1 MNKKIVIPILAV
13 VVILSA
19 IALVYT
25 SSQKSSTPDT
35 TSTVTNTATN
45 PNTNPENM
53 DNTPADT
60 TPTPAPKAPLT
71 DLEMNDTVVGS
82 GATAVKGDILT
93 VHYSGKLANGVVFD
107 SSYVR
112 AQPFEFQL
120 GAGMVIEGWDKGMEG
135 MKVGGK
141 RSLAIP
147 ARMAYGMVERGSIPA
162 GSDLFFEVE
171 LLSIKGK

>member
-1 MNKKIVIPILAV
+1 MNKKILIPVLAIV
-13 VVILSA
+13 VVVGA
-19 IALVYT
+19 IVFVYT
-25 SSQKSSTPDT
+25 SSPKKPDT
-35 TSTVTNTATN
+35 QSNIITTPN
-45 PNTNPENM
+45 PNSQNPNENM
-53 DNTPADT
+53 NT
-60 TPTPAPKAPLT
+60 TPESVVSSEATVKKPLT
-71 DLEMNDTVVGS
+71 DLEINDTVVGT

-112 AQPFEFQL
+112 KQPFEFQL
-120 GAGMVIEGWDKGMEG
+120 GAGMVIEGWDKGFEG

-141 RSLAIP
+141 RSLSIP